1 MHYNSSHPVKQAYKS
16 VDDIQKEFRSSSQA
30 SSQASSKATSAQ
42 MAANIAAAAGLR
54 EGLSVNDKQQGRPK
68 GLEYGSKGATSMN
81 EVAAYEQRQPKQSS
95 VEESSTS
102 KALHTENV
110 MAPEPQQSE
119 LSRQT
124 NGPQTENARKGPQLQ
139 ATQDE
144 NDISTLE
151 AQKESS
157 GQKIDQ
163 HSQAEPKVAVIESD
177 PENSTAIDSTLKAE
191 SQVNHSG
198 TGDKAGE

>member
-1 MHYNSSHPVKQAYKS
+1 M
-16 VDDIQKEFRSSSQA
+16 QKEFRS

-54 EGLSVNDKQQGRPK
+54 EGLSVNERQQARPK
-68 GLEYGSKGATSMN
+68 GLEFGSKGATSRDDI
-81 EVAAYEQRQPKQSS
+81 AAYEQRKSKQSS
-95 VEESSTS
+95 VDKSSAS
-102 KALHTENV
+102 EALQTENE
-110 MAPEPQQSE
+110 MAPKLQRSE

-124 NGPQTENARKGPQLQ
+124 DGPQTEDAMKGQQLQ
-139 ATQDE
+139 ATQDRSE
-144 NDISTLE
+144 FSKLE
-151 AQKESS
+151 AQKENS

-163 HSQAEPKVAVIESD
+163 HSQAEPKVAISE
-177 PENSTAIDSTLKAE
+177 PNAENSTLKAE